1 MPRNIL
7 PERKRKFAEAIAQ
20 GKSGARAAIE
30 AGYKEKTARSKAHG
44 LLKEQA
50 VIEEVQRVHKTVADK
65 LGINEEFVLVGLK
78 TLTDDPD
85 AKIRLQAYNSLAK
98 HLNLMTQKIDM
109 AIHTQDDFV
118 KSLCTQALNHQ
129 NDQV

>member
-1 MPRNIL
+1 VPRNIL

-20 GKSGARAAIE
+20 GKCGTKAAIE
-30 AGYKEKTARSKAHG
+30 AGYKEKTAAAKASG

-50 VIEEVQRVHKTVADK
+50 VIEEVQRVHQTVADK
-65 LGINEEFVLVGLK
+65 LGINEEFVLFGLK

-118 KSLCTQALNHQ
+118 KSLCVQALSK
-129 NDQV
+129 